1 MGALIWL
8 ASYPKS
14 GNTWMRAFLHN
25 LLQNP
30 ARPVPINSLDS
41 MTLGDSQKAWYQA
54 CADRPLEQMGLEEIL
69 ALTPQVH
76 RRMMG
81 AHPDSIFVKTHNF
94 LGKIKGIPLITL
106 DCTAGAI
113 YIMRN
118 PLDVAISLAHHFG
131 MTIDQAIDMLNS
143 PDAMTPEDDLNI
155 PQFYQSWSDHVSSWC
170 ETPGH
175 GLHIVRYEDMLEHPR
190 KTFRGVAGFLG
201 LNPPAER
208 LRKAIKFSSFRVLQN
223 QEKAGGFKE
232 KAVNAE
238 RFFRAGR
245 SGQWKKDLT
254 PEQVERIVR
263 AHGPLMEKYGYLP

>member
-54 CADRPLEQMGLEEIL
+54 CADKPLDQMSLEEIL

-155 PQFYQSWSDHVSSWC
+155 PQFYQSWSDHVASWC

-190 KTFRGVAGFLG
+190 KTFKGVAGFLG

-223 QEKAGGFKE
+223 QEKTGGFKE

-254 PEQVERIVR
+254 PEQVDRIVR

>member
-41 MTLGDSQKAWYQA
+41 MTLGDSQKSWYQA
-54 CADRPLEQMGLEEIL
+54 CADKPLDQMTLDEIL
-69 ALTPQVH
+69 ALTPRVH

-94 LGKIKGIPLITL
+94 LGKIRGIPLITL
-106 DCTAGAI
+106 DCTVGAI
-113 YIMRN
+113 YILRN
-118 PLDVAISLAHHFG
+118 PLDVSISLAHHFG

-143 PDAMTPEDDLNI
+143 HEAMTPEDDLNI

-175 GLHIVRYEDMLEHPR
+175 GLHIVRYEDMLDHPR
-190 KTFRGVAGFLG
+190 KTFKGVASFLG

-208 LRKAIKFSSFRVLQN
+208 LRKAIKFSSFKVLQN
-223 QEKAGGFKE
+223 QEKTGGFKE

-254 PEQVERIVR
+254 PAQVERIVK
-263 AHGPLMEKYGYLP
+263 AHGRLMEKYGYLP